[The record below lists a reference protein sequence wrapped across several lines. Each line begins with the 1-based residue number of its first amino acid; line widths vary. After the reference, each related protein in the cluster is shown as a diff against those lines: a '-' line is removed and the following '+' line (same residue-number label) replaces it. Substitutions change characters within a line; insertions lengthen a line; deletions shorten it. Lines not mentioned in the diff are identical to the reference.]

1 MNNPSYQEVCAEV
14 TGHAEVVK
22 VTFNPAI
29 ISLLT
34 ILDIFFQMHDPTTIN
49 RQGNDIGSQYRSIIL
64 YTAEEDK
71 IVIQQAINNA
81 QKKWSKPIVSEVVKL
96 DLFYKAEEYHQNYY
110 KKNPNQVYCRILIQ
124 PKISKLKE
132 IILPKLEYSSM

>member
-1 MNNPSYQEVCAEV
+1 
-14 TGHAEVVK
+14 
-22 VTFNPAI
+22 
-29 ISLLT
+29 
-34 ILDIFFQMHDPTTIN
+34 MHDPTTIN